1 MGTPTGITLNE
12 AAHPFT
18 FLISEDSDGAG
29 YLSRDEVVIAASQ
42 SIVVGQV
49 LSKVAVPA
57 NVTAAA
63 SAGGSNTGNGTLALA
78 SPATDTTV
86 IGGDYRVEFTAATT
100 FNVRDPNGKIVG
112 KGSTGSAF
120 AAGVKFTITAG
131 GTAFVAGDFFTINVD
146 VQSTSSSGDEQYSAW
161 APGAKAVAIA
171 GFPVTTAAGATARI
185 TVINAHAT
193 VRLADLTF
201 GGSPTQAQI
210 DQAMRDLGANL
221 IKFR

>member
-29 YLSRDEVVIAASQ
+29 FLSRDEVVIGASQ
-42 SIVVGQV
+42 SIVVGQI
-49 LSKVAVPA
+49 LSKASVPA

-63 SAGGSNTGNGTLALA
+63 TAGAGNTGNGTLALA
-78 SPATDTTV
+78 SPATDASA

-112 KGSTGSAF
+112 KGATGSAF
-120 AAGVKFTITAG
+120 ATGVKFTITAG
-131 GTAFVAGDFFTINVD
+131 GTAFVSGDFFTINVN
-146 VQSTSSSGDEQYSAW
+146 VQSEDNFGDEQYVAW
-161 APGAKAVAIA
+161 APGAVAVAIA
-171 GFPVTTAAGATARI
+171 GFPVVTAAGVTARI
-185 TVINAHAT
+185 TVINSHAT

-210 DQAMRDLGANL
+210 DQAKRDLNSNL

>member
-1 MGTPTGITLNE
+1 MPATGITLNE
-12 AAHPFT
+12 ARHPFT
-18 FLISEDSDGAG
+18 FVVSEDSDGAG

-42 SIVVGQV
+42 TILVGQV
-49 LSKVAVPA
+49 LSKLSVPA

-63 SAGGSNTGNGTLALA
+63 AAGANNTGNGTLALA
-78 SPATDTTV
+78 SPPTDSSV
-86 IGGDYRVEFTAATT
+86 IGGDYRVEFTGATS

-120 AAGVKFTITAG
+120 ATGVKFTITAG
-131 GTAFVAGDFFTINVD
+131 GTAFVSGDFFTINVN
-146 VQSTSSSGDEQYSAW
+146 VQSEDNAGDEQYVAW
-161 APGAKAVAIA
+161 APGSVASAIA
-171 GFPVTTAAGATARI
+171 GYPVVTGAGVTARI

-210 DQAMRDLGANL
+210 DQAKRDLGEKL